1 MVSRGVLPR
10 KLALA
15 FSRTVLV
22 CMCMLLFVAQFI
34 QLYREYNIGPQIVK
48 PYIWQYFNNC
58 RDDLQFLESPNS
70 GRVQIY
76 NTRRCERVFEEG
88 ALWRHNKF

>member
-48 PYIWQYFNNC
+48 PYI
-58 RDDLQFLESPNS
+58 
-70 GRVQIY
+70 
-76 NTRRCERVFEEG
+76 
-88 ALWRHNKF
+88 